1 MKIEHVDMRLVKL
14 HLKEAFSSAAGG
26 VLDRECLVLA
36 VTAEGLVGWG
46 ECAAWRTPSYS
57 AETTGTAWH
66 VLQDFLIPAVLGHEL
81 EDIPSFL
88 RCFSWVRGHPMARAT
103 LEMAAWD
110 ILGQAQERSL
120 ASMLGATRG
129 QVEVGV
135 AVGLQPSPESLVAR
149 IRMYLEEGYRRVKVK
164 IAPGHD
170 EEFLSEVRGAFPE
183 LALQADG
190 NCAYTLDDIATF
202 ERLDA
207 LSLLLVE
214 QPLAGDDLLQHA
226 QLQARIKTPIALDE
240 GIT

>member
-1 MKIEHVDMRLVKL
+1 
-14 HLKEAFSSAAGG
+14 
-26 VLDRECLVLA
+26 
-36 VTAEGLVGWG
+36 
-46 ECAAWRTPSYS
+46 
-57 AETTGTAWH
+57 
-66 VLQDFLIPAVLGHEL
+66 LGHEL

-183 LALQADG
+183 LALQAD
-190 NCAYTLDDIATF
+190 
-202 ERLDA
+202 
-207 LSLLLVE
+207 
-214 QPLAGDDLLQHA
+214 
-226 QLQARIKTPIALDE
+226 
-240 GIT
+240 